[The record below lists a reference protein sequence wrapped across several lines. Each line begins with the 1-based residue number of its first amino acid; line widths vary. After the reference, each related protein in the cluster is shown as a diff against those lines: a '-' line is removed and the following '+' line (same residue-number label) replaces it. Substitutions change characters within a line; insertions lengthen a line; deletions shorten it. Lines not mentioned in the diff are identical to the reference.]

1 MSFILDAL
9 KKLERQKQGG
19 GSPNQDDQAVIE
31 GGRRWGEARRL
42 GFVGWGSII
51 VAVAALVVAAVAL
64 NRSQRSTPTA
74 LPQTEP
80 LPASTSP
87 AIEPSQGTSPSVES
101 SPSTSK
107 GPSIAEETPKISEPE
122 RAAAPMTTTVQAP
135 PAVNTVDDQVA
146 ASAEPVEEAEVEQ
159 PEEEIE
165 SAHPVRLM
173 GRHAADRKE
182 TQVSDDASASPNQE
196 LPEGLPELVL
206 QGTSIVAGKPV
217 AVVNYQRLFE
227 GDFIEGARVIKI
239 SDSLVEL
246 EFKGKRFTISF

>member
-9 KKLERQKQGG
+9 KKLERQKQGD
-19 GSPNQDDQAVIE
+19 GSTNQDDQTVMQ
-31 GGRRWGEARRL
+31 GGRQWGEARRL
-42 GFVGWGSII
+42 GFMGWGSII

-64 NRSQRSTPTA
+64 YRSQRSAPQS
-74 LPQTEP
+74 LPQSEP

-101 SPSTSK
+101 SPSASK
-107 GPSIAEETPKISEPE
+107 DSSVAEETAKISESE
-122 RAAAPMTTTVQAP
+122 RASEPMTTTVQAP
-135 PAVNTVDDQVA
+135 PQANPIDGQVA
-146 ASAEPVEEAEVEQ
+146 LSAEPVEEAEVE
-159 PEEEIE
+159 PLEEEIE
-165 SAHPVRLM
+165 SAHPVRLT
-173 GRHAADRKE
+173 GRHATERKE
-182 TQVSDDASASPNQE
+182 TNLSDDAPGSPNQE
-196 LPEGLPELVL
+196 VPEGLPELVL
-206 QGTSIVAGKPV
+206 QGTSIVEGKPV